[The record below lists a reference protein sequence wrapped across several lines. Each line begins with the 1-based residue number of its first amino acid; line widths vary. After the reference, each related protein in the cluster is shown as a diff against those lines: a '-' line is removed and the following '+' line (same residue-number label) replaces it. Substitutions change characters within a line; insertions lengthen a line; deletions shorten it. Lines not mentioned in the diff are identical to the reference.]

1 MMRSLARIA
10 VCICFVCVLLLS
22 LTFRFGTEEMWW
34 VEMARYV
41 PYPGYLA
48 PSIAALVFSWCLT
61 AAWRTVAAATLALV
75 LTQVMGLAVGLA
87 DTGYD
92 ELKLMTYN
100 VKSYIA
106 TRQSD
111 GFMRL
116 GLEIVSHDPDVL
128 VMQDAESI
136 APPGVIPEPIRAA
149 LAGRQ
154 IYVHGQYIVA
164 SRFPLRD
171 CRPGD
176 MSYQGRQDSFVS
188 CTLDVRGKL
197 IDLFTVHFLTPRQ
210 GLNAARQ
217 GGFSGVDE
225 WKQNFA
231 NRMTQAGALASAVT
245 RTARPVIVA
254 GDLNAATDSPVV
266 RRLRAAGLRDTFNEA
281 GLGYGYTHGHSLRPG
296 ISFLRIDHIL
306 IDPTLGVRDCFAGNM
321 EASDHRPVI
330 ATLLLTRE

>member
-1 MMRSLARIA
+1 MRLMARLA
-10 VCICFVCVLLLS
+10 VCICLVCALSLS

-34 VEMARYV
+34 GEMARYV
-41 PYPGYLA
+41 PYPAYLVT
-48 PSIAALVFSWCLT
+48 SIVALMLSRCLT
-61 AAWRTVAAATLALV
+61 TAWRLAATAALALV
-75 LTQVMGLAVGLA
+75 LTQVMGLAVGHA
-87 DTGYD
+87 DAGYD

-100 VKSYIA
+100 VKSYLA
-106 TRQSD
+106 TRHSD

-116 GLEIVSHDPDVL
+116 GWEIAIHDPDVL

-136 APPGVIPEPIRAA
+136 APPGVISEPIRAA

-154 IYVHGQYIVA
+154 TYVHGQYMVA

-176 MSYQGRQDSFVS
+176 MSYQGRKDSFVH

-197 IDLFTVHFLTPRQ
+197 IELFTVHFLTPRQ
-210 GLNAARQ
+210 GLNAARHA
-217 GGFSGVDE
+217 GFGGVDE
-225 WKQNFA
+225 WRQNFA
-231 NRMTQAGALASAVT
+231 NRLTQAGAVASAVA

-266 RRLRAAGLRDTFNEA
+266 RRLLAAGLRDTFSEA
-281 GLGYGYTHGHSLRPG
+281 GFGYGYTHGHSLRPG
-296 ISFLRIDHIL
+296 VSFLRIDHIL
-306 IDPTLGVRDCFAGNM
+306 IDPTLGVRDCSAGSM